1 MVRWWRLLALPLS
14 GLLLVAGCGGAER
27 EVAGTAPAPTLPPA
41 PAVERPAVPPLG
53 VTFSEVTQSL
63 TIAPLDPVRVR
74 PLSGPHLEVKGGY
87 YSLTAVTPDRS
98 LGVLINETGDLT
110 AVDLARMRNLGTVRL
125 TPLGVQTGWV
135 AAASFIGRSRVLLA
149 RAFGD
154 DKASTLQSLLVDLAG
169 RRVLHQQKVSGQ
181 VLATA
186 SVAGGRIAVLLGPV
200 GGIGTARLALLGGDG
215 GIRTVALDGITAG
228 FERLDDGESDPPRA
242 RQAVPGLAVEPTG
255 RRAFV
260 LAAGQ
265 PAAEIDLQRLAV
277 GYHPLRRPTSPLRR
291 LASWLVPPAEAKEVS
306 GPRRSAV
313 WVGDGLVAVS
323 GADARMD
330 PKGYVEDPSGLE
342 LVDTTTWT
350 VRTVDRTA
358 SSASLVAGRL
368 LVWGARFGPG
378 GNRGYGLTV
387 FGPGE
392 RRPVHLFGSQEV
404 TWVQVNGNLAYVS
417 LSENNTNAYAV
428 LDLTS
433 QRILHRASGD
443 MPQLVLPTT

>member
-1 MVRWWRLLALPLS
+1 MTRWWRLLAVPLS

-27 EVAGTAPAPTLPPA
+27 EVAGTAPAPTLPPV
-41 PAVERPAVPPLG
+41 PAVQRPAVPPLG
-53 VTFSEVTQSL
+53 VTYSEASQSV

-74 PLSGPHLEVKGGY
+74 PLSGPRLEVKGGWW
-87 YSLTAVTPDRS
+87 SLTAVTPDRS
-98 LGVLINETGDLT
+98 LGVLTNETGDLT
-110 AVDLARMRNLGTVRL
+110 VVDLPRMRNLGKVRL
-125 TPLGVQTGWV
+125 TPVGVQTGWV
-135 AAASFIGRSRVLLA
+135 AAATFIGRSRVLLA

-154 DKASTLQSLLVDLAG
+154 DTSSTLQSLLVDLAG
-169 RRVLHQQKVSGQ
+169 RRVLRQQRVSGQ
-181 VLATA
+181 VLASARMT
-186 SVAGGRIAVLLGPV
+186 GGRIALLLGPV
-200 GGIGTARLALLGGDG
+200 GTIGTARLALLDADG
-215 GIRTVALDGITAG
+215 GIRTVTLDGITAG
-228 FERLDDGESDPPRA
+228 FERLDDGGSDPRG

-260 LAAGQ
+260 VAAGQ

-291 LASWLVPPAEAKEVS
+291 LASWLVPPAEAKEIS
-306 GPRRSAV
+306 GPTRSAV
-313 WVGDGLVAVS
+313 WVGDGLVAVW
-323 GADARMD
+323 GGNAGMD
-330 PKGYVEDPSGLE
+330 PKGYAEDPSGLE

-358 SSASLVAGRL
+358 SSASLVDGRL
-368 LVWGARFGPG
+368 LVWGASFGPG

-404 TWVQVNGNLAYVS
+404 IWVQVNGNLAYVS
-417 LSENNTNAYAV
+417 LSEGNANAYAV

-433 QRILHRASGD
+433 QRVLHRAPGD

>member
-1 MVRWWRLLALPLS
+1 MVRWWRLLAVPLS

-53 VTFSEVTQSL
+53 MTYSEATLSV

-74 PLSGPHLEVKGGY
+74 PLSGPRLEVKGGY
-87 YSLTAVTPDRS
+87 WSLAAVTPDRS
-98 LGVLINETGDLT
+98 LGVLTNETDELT

-125 TPLGVQTGWV
+125 TPIGVQTGWV

-149 RAFGD
+149 RSFGD
-154 DKASTLQSLLVDLAG
+154 DNSSTLQSLLVDLAG
-169 RRVLHQQKVSGQ
+169 RRVLHQQKVNGQ
-181 VLATA
+181 VLASA
-186 SVAGGRIAVLLGPV
+186 SLAGGGIAVLLGPV
-200 GGIGTARLALLGGDG
+200 GGIGAARLALLGADG

-228 FERLDDGESDPPRA
+228 IERLDDGGSDPRA
-242 RQAVPGLAVEPTG
+242 RQAVPGLAVEPSG

-260 LAAGQ
+260 VAAGQ

-291 LASWLVPPAEAKEVS
+291 LASWLVPPAEAKEIS

-330 PKGYVEDPSGLE
+330 PKGYVEEPSGLE
-342 LVDTTTWT
+342 LLDTTTWT

-358 SSASLVAGRL
+358 SSASLVGGRL

-404 TWVQVNGNLAYVS
+404 VWVQVNGNLAYVS
-417 LSENNTNAYAV
+417 LSEGNANAYAV

-433 QRILHRASGD
+433 QRILHRAGGD